1 MIRISKL
8 IILLVSS
15 IAIMFVCYSCKNDT
29 SPEPQ
34 IDLSFQEITFTGAAN
49 NNILMLGTSSDW
61 SAAVSDTW
69 CTLSTT
75 SGTKGNA
82 QIKISVSQNKT
93 PSIRK
98 AVITFTAGSLKKE
111 VTVTQKTSQYIILS
125 QNKFTMS
132 TVGGEID
139 LTTQSSDTTFTF
151 ASNNDWIKLKS
162 VSVDKTQ
169 QAYTIAENNQVATRT
184 GLIIYTI
191 GNEKDTVTVTQ
202 AGKDLYI
209 APDATGMSSTAV
221 QLAEKIKMGI
231 NIGNTLEATG
241 GETAWGN
248 PMITN
253 DLIKAIKQSGF
264 NAIRLPCSWDQYADQ
279 ATLIIKPGWLA
290 RVKQVVQYCVDND
303 MYVILNIHWDDGW
316 LESNCT
322 VAKQVAV
329 NAKQKAYWEQIAVTM
344 RDFDEHVLFASANEP
359 AVTTAEQMTVLM
371 SYHQTFINAVRS
383 TGGKNAYR
391 TLVVQGP
398 STDIVTTNKL
408 MTGMPT
414 DNIANK
420 LMAEIH
426 YYTPWN
432 FCGMTADA
440 SWGNM
445 FYYWGA
451 NYHSTTDTAHN
462 PTWGE
467 ESTVDSYFNMMKIQF
482 VNKGI
487 PVIMGEFGAM
497 RRDNLTGDA
506 LTLHLASR
514 AYYHKYIVKQAI
526 ANGMLPFFWDTGGL
540 IDRTKNTVLDQQ
552 NLNALIQGANGL

>member
-391 TLVVQGP
+391 TLVVQG
-398 STDIVTTNKL
+398 
-408 MTGMPT
+408 
-414 DNIANK
+414 
-420 LMAEIH
+420 
-426 YYTPWN
+426 
-432 FCGMTADA
+432 
-440 SWGNM
+440 
-445 FYYWGA
+445 
-451 NYHSTTDTAHN
+451 
-462 PTWGE
+462 
-467 ESTVDSYFNMMKIQF
+467 
-482 VNKGI
+482 
-487 PVIMGEFGAM
+487 
-497 RRDNLTGDA
+497 
-506 LTLHLASR
+506 
-514 AYYHKYIVKQAI
+514 
-526 ANGMLPFFWDTGGL
+526 
-540 IDRTKNTVLDQQ
+540 DRKSVV
-552 NLNALIQGANGL
+552 